1 MPNRVRVLTVSDADR
16 AELERRV
23 RAKSAPAR
31 TVERAR
37 IVLLSAE
44 GLTGRQIAERVG
56 CSEPT
61 VVAWRARYA
70 ERGLA
75 GLEDAPRSGRPP
87 LVDDA
92 KRYAILSKTLTP
104 PPPELGITHW
114 SAVAQVGEHRQHHIR
129 PRSHSPRRVAR
140 PNM

>member
-37 IVLLSAE
+37 IALLSAE

-70 ERGLA
+70 GRGLA
-75 GLEDAPRSGRPP
+75 GLEETPRSGRPP
-87 LVDDA
+87 LGDYA
-92 KRYAILSKTLTP
+92 KRYPIPSKKSDP
-104 PPPELGITHW
+104 PAP
-114 SAVAQVGEHRQHHIR
+114 
-129 PRSHSPRRVAR
+129 
-140 PNM
+140 